1 MMNVIIFGAGYHGRA
16 ALRKCYEDKKIN
28 CIFFVDNNQ
37 KLSGKKILGKKIYKP
52 DIINRTNFDKLI
64 LCGRYIDEQLK
75 QLSEYKIN
83 NKILI
88 WGRKK
93 IQPHKR
99 KLQEREQKLL
109 SILKYIIKKF
119 EKKNI
124 NYWIDYSGL
133 LSLKRKENLATL
145 SDVDISVDI
154 NDLKKILSLL
164 NIHNKLFKLYY
175 SSNSQN
181 IQKKKSIK
189 LYLLGK
195 TNLNYLEPPAIDFVF
210 QIFNKN
216 NSVNVNTKKSYLI
229 KYWKSY
235 EIIKYKKINFRIPC
249 FSEKYLKEV
258 YGSLWK
264 KRPDKWSV
272 SKKN

>member
-1 MMNVIIFGAGYHGRA
+1 MDVIIFGAGYHGRA
-16 ALRKCYEDKKIN
+16 ALRTCYANKKIN
-28 CIFFVDNNQ
+28 CIFFVDNNH
-37 KLSGKKILGKKIYKP
+37 KLNGKKILGKKIYKP
-52 DIINRTNFDKLI
+52 EIINRTNFDKLI
-64 LCGRYIDEQLK
+64 LCGRYIDEQAK
-75 QLSEYKIN
+75 QVLEYKLN
-83 NKILI
+83 KKILI

-93 IQPHKR
+93 IQPNKR
-99 KLQEREQKLL
+99 KLLEREQILI

-119 EKKNI
+119 EEKEI
-124 NYWIDYSGL
+124 NYWIDHSGL
-133 LSLKRKENLATL
+133 LSLKRKENLALL

-154 NDLKKILSLL
+154 KDLKKILYIL
-164 NIHNKLFKLYY
+164 NKKNKLFKLYY
-175 SSNSQN
+175 NKYLYN
-181 IQKKKSIK
+181 KKKKNSVK

-195 TNLNYLEPPAIDFVF
+195 TNLNSLEPPTIDFVF
-210 QIFNKN
+210 QKFNKK
-216 NSVNVNTKKSYLI
+216 NSINVNNKKSYSI

>member
-1 MMNVIIFGAGYHGRA
+1 MDVIIFGAGYHGRA
-16 ALRKCYEDKKIN
+16 ALRKCYANKKIN
-28 CIFFVDNNQ
+28 CIFFVDNNH
-37 KLSGKKILGKKIYKP
+37 KLNGKKILGKKIYKP
-52 DIINRTNFDKLI
+52 EIINRTNFDKLI
-64 LCGRYIDEQLK
+64 LCGRYIDEQAK
-75 QLSEYKIN
+75 QVLEYKLN
-83 NKILI
+83 KKILI

-93 IQPHKR
+93 IQPNKR
-99 KLQEREQKLL
+99 KLLEREQILI

-119 EKKNI
+119 EEKEI
-124 NYWIDYSGL
+124 NYWIDHSGL
-133 LSLKRKENLATL
+133 LSLKRKENLALL

-154 NDLKKILSLL
+154 KDLKKIHYIL
-164 NIHNKLFKLYY
+164 NKKNKLFKLYY
-175 SSNSQN
+175 NKYLYN
-181 IQKKKSIK
+181 KKKKNSVK

-195 TNLNYLEPPAIDFVF
+195 TNLNSLEPPTIDFVF
-210 QIFNKN
+210 QKFNKK
-216 NSVNVNTKKSYLI
+216 NSINVNNKKSYSI